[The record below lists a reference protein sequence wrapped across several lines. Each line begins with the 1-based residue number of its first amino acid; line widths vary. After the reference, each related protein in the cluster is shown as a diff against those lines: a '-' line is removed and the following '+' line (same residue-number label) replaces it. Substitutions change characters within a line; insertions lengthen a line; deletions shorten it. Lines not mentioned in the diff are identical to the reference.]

1 MKKEYLQPETE
12 VLLLVLEQ
20 CITASN
26 VEDPEE
32 EEQGGLF

>member
-20 CITASN
+20 CIATSN
-26 VEDPEE
+26 LEDPEE
-32 EEQGGLF
+32 ENHGGLF